1 VTVLGLQDSAADVPG
16 TSLTIHLLVMK
27 RICALAL
34 FAAVLLIPPQLRS
47 QTNPFA
53 GRWDITVTPQDSQ
66 PYPDW
71 MELVDKGGKF
81 DVRVQPR
88 AGSVHPVQNVK
99 MDGTHLTL
107 GVSRGITWELDVT
120 GAAFAPST
128 GSSISTISTY
138 QLTGVQKTGNAV
150 TAHIAGVRA
159 PELKRAVP
167 KAWTDPEP
175 LLDGKDLTGW
185 EPFPAGAANHWVME
199 DGVLLN
205 QEHGANLKTARK
217 FDDFNLHIEYNC
229 PEDGNSGIYLRG
241 RDEIQVAYEKAGVN
255 DKFHDMGAIYGF
267 LAPAVELPRKP
278 GQWESFDVT
287 LLGRYLTIIRNGV
300 KTVDNREIPGI
311 SGGALDAN
319 EGEPGPFY
327 LQGDHTGGMKYRNIT
342 VSIPK

>member
-1 VTVLGLQDSAADVPG
+1 
-16 TSLTIHLLVMK
+16 M
-27 RICALAL
+27 

-47 QTNPFA
+47 QTDPFA
-53 GRWDITVTPQDSQ
+53 GRWDITVTPPDNQ

-71 MELVDKGGKF
+71 MELVDKGGKLE
-81 DVRVQPR
+81 VRVQPR
-88 AGSVHPVQNVK
+88 AGSVHPVLNAK
-99 MDGTHLTL
+99 MDGKHLTL
-107 GVSRGITWELDVT
+107 GVSRGTTWELEVT
-120 GAAFAPST
+120 G
-128 GSSISTISTY
+128 G
-138 QLTGVQKTGNAV
+138 QLTGVQKAGDAV
-150 TAHIAGVRA
+150 TGRIAGVRA
-159 PELKRAVP
+159 PELKRAFP
-167 KAWTDPEP
+167 KAWTNPEP
-175 LLDGKDLTGW
+175 LLNGKDLTGW
-185 EPFPAGAANHWVME
+185 EAFPAGAANNWVME

-205 QEHGANLKTARK
+205 KEHGANLKTTRK
-217 FDDFNLHIEYNC
+217 FSDFKLHIEYNC

-255 DKFHDMGAIYGF
+255 DKLHDMGAIYGY
-267 LAPAVELPRKP
+267 LAAAVELPRKP

-287 LLGRYLTIIRNGV
+287 LVGRYLTIIRDGV

>member
-1 VTVLGLQDSAADVPG
+1 
-16 TSLTIHLLVMK
+16 MK

-53 GRWDITVTPQDSQ
+53 GRWDITITPQNDA

-71 MELVDKGGKF
+71 MELVDKSGKLE
-81 DVRVQPR
+81 VRVQPR
-88 AGSVHPVQNVK
+88 AGSVHPVREAT
-99 MDGTHLTL
+99 MDGTHLKLT
-107 GVSRGITWELDVT
+107 VSPTILWELEVT
-120 GAAFAPST
+120 RN
-128 GSSISTISTY
+128 
-138 QLTGVQKTGNAV
+138 QLTGVQRTTDAGPAR
-150 TAHIAGVRA
+150 IAGVRA
-159 PELKRAVP
+159 PELKRAAP
-167 KAWTDPEP
+167 KAWTNPEP
-175 LLDGKDLTGW
+175 LLNGRDLTGW

-205 QEHGANLKTARK
+205 KEHGANLKTTRK
-217 FDDFNLHIEYNC
+217 FDDFKLHIEYNC

-241 RDEIQVAYEKAGVN
+241 RDEIQVAYEKPGVN

-287 LLGRYLTIIRNGV
+287 LVGRYLTIIRNGV
-300 KTVDNREIPGI
+300 KTVDNQEIAGI

-319 EGEPGPFY
+319 EGEPGPLY

-342 VSIPK
+342 VSLPK

>member
-1 VTVLGLQDSAADVPG
+1 
-16 TSLTIHLLVMK
+16 MK
-27 RICALAL
+27 RICALTL
-34 FAAVLLIPPQLRS
+34 FAAVLVIPSLLRS

-53 GRWDITVTPQDSQ
+53 GRWDITVTPQDDQ

-88 AGSVHPVQNVK
+88 AGSVHSVQDVK
-99 MDGTHLTL
+99 LDGTRLTL
-107 GVSRGITWELDVT
+107 GVSRGIVWELQAT
-120 GAAFAPST
+120 RN
-128 GSSISTISTY
+128 
-138 QLTGVQKTGNAV
+138 QLSGVQKTGDAV

-167 KAWTDPEP
+167 KAWTNPQP
-175 LLDGKDLTGW
+175 LLNGKDLSGW
-185 EPFPAGAANHWVME
+185 EPFPPGAANHWVME

-205 QEHGANLKTARK
+205 KEHGANLKTTRK
-217 FDDFNLHIEYNC
+217 FDDFKLHIEYNC

-241 RDEIQVAYEKAGVN
+241 RDEIQVAYEKPGAN

-267 LAPAVELPRKP
+267 LAPAVELPKKP

-287 LLGRYLTIIRNGV
+287 LVGRYVTIIRNGV
-300 KTVDNREIPGI
+300 KTVDNQEIPGI

-342 VSIPK
+342 VSVPK